1 MTWLSSATS
10 HLGILLADF
19 HAPTTIKPIMDH
31 IPKTH
36 NHSYVVKIPI
46 YGSVIAYGEEP
57 LGFQGFRDFPRSL
70 GYNLEESK
78 LCSSERIL
86 PCGLLQSWLF
96 FGLLTE
102 IFGGPATQYK
112 HEDFIRTDASGRRM
126 ACTKMLDKYAL
137 CWMAVRC
144 HEDREAVV
152 RHARDVDNCLRLT
165 NNVLNVVAASLK
177 VTPGEDVWSPAAN
190 ALVLSLMT
198 LGEYLCIVRESVIKY
213 KEARTLELATLEWH
227 LPLIEKAL
235 EQDWCVGEISMLKK
249 WCDLTCLFYL
259 TTIGRKLLG
268 KKHSTCTEQGGCQA
282 LQIDFA
288 TYKTAH
294 LGDCA
299 CNKRVGPSPN
309 EIANIISSGQVPL
322 VASTSLDLS
331 QVTALKVFAS
341 RLNGPSPATY
351 VAISHVW
358 SDGLGNN
365 EGNWLTG
372 CMFTHIQNLVNAL
385 YTSADF
391 PVPFWMDTLC
401 IPKGSTFDAMKQLA
415 LAQMADIYRS
425 ADKVLVLDSSL
436 QAVSSDD
443 MSWVEMNMRV
453 GYCPWSTRVWTL
465 QEGRLA
471 REAYFQFKNKA
482 ILLADL
488 QQSAELNDNFQ
499 LLSNLLEGCDKHHLL
514 ECPSSRHLIT
524 AVATYQAP
532 KYMIEMS
539 MKSSFENTD
548 EEELHQHAI
557 QTMQR
562 NASLEK
568 LKAIWLP
575 WLREAELDTKET
587 SADEDLRDQIF
598 VYMPGPVAC
607 HSMAAI
613 NRIRGWGYS
622 HLADARSKNDSTGY
636 VQGYGPCEL
645 FLDVCK
651 GFRGRTTS
659 RTEDETICLGL
670 LLQTE
675 MKDLLAIKPMPWRQK
690 DFLVKLDSWK
700 CIRFVLSMFGV
711 DFQKWVR
718 SCHEERTKLLYR
730 QMVKVPTPIIFW
742 NSPRLQFDG
751 WKWAPQSILYK
762 DLEFNVFEPRGCW
775 KRGIVTDRG
784 LTVQLPGFKLS
795 RASHDHEALNVI
807 NTCDSDE
814 TGSADTT
821 LVIHT
826 LDEASDNI
834 NPWRRGWQRLRFRK
848 SIGSDFNNRGLSWAG
863 LVKTGAIEN
872 LAILIQEEGVLV
884 KRYRKEDECNFAHHV
899 ALIERVTPSSGQG
912 RDQTEVHCF
921 GEYFEI
927 GTWCIG

>member
-1 MTWLSSATS
+1 VTRLPQP
-10 HLGILLADF
+10 HILQLCFAEF
-19 HAPTTIKPIMDH
+19 HAPTAFKPIMDH

-36 NHSYVVKIPI
+36 NHSYVVGIPI
-46 YGSVIAYGEEP
+46 YDSCVAYREEP

-70 GYNLEESK
+70 GYNLEELE

-86 PCGLLQSWLF
+86 PCELLQSWLF

-102 IFGGPATQYK
+102 IFGGPTTQYK
-112 HEDFIRTDASGRRM
+112 HEDFIRTDVSGRRM
-126 ACTKMLDKYAL
+126 ACTEMLDKYAL
-137 CWMAVRC
+137 YWMAMRC

-152 RHARDVDNCLRLT
+152 FHARDVDSCLRLT
-165 NNVLNVVAASLK
+165 NSVLNVVAVSLK
-177 VTPGEDVWSPAAN
+177 VTPGEDVWSPAMN

-198 LGEYLCIVRESVIKY
+198 LGEYLCNVREIVIKY
-213 KEARTLELATLEWH
+213 KEAGTLELATLEWQ

-235 EQDWCVGEISMLKK
+235 EHDWCVGEISMLKK
-249 WCDLTCLFYL
+249 WCGLTCLFYL

-268 KKHSTCTEQGGCQA
+268 KKHSACTRQGGCQA

-309 EIANIISSGQVPL
+309 EIAKIINSGQVPL
-322 VASTSLDLS
+322 VASASSDLN
-331 QVTALKVFAS
+331 QVTALEVFAS
-341 RLNGPSPATY
+341 RLNGPSRANY

-358 SDGLGNN
+358 SDGQGNN

-372 CMFTHIQNLVNAL
+372 CMFTHIQNLVNGL
-385 YTSADF
+385 YGSADF

-401 IPKGSTFDAMKQLA
+401 IPKGSTFDAVKQLA
-415 LAQMADIYRS
+415 LAQMADIYRA

-436 QAVSSDD
+436 QVVSCAD
-443 MSWVEMNMRV
+443 MSWIEMNMRI

-471 REAYFQFKNKA
+471 RQVYFQFKNNP

-499 LLSNLLEGCDKHHLL
+499 LLSNLLGGCDKHHLL
-514 ECPSSRHLIT
+514 ENPSSRRLIT

-539 MKSSFENTD
+539 TKSSFKD
-548 EEELHQHAI
+548 AGEEELHQYAV

-568 LKAIWLP
+568 LKAKWLP

-587 SADEDLRDQIF
+587 SADEDLRNQIF
-598 VYMPGPVAC
+598 VYMPSPVAG
-607 HSMAAI
+607 HSGAAI

-622 HLADARSKNDSTGY
+622 HLSDARSKNDPTGY
-636 VQGYGPCEL
+636 IQGYGPCGL

-659 RTEDETICLGL
+659 RTEDETICLSL

-675 MKDLLAIKPMPWRQK
+675 MKDLLAIKPIPWKQK
-690 DFLVKLDSWK
+690 DFLVHLDSWK
-700 CIRFVLSMFGV
+700 CIRSILGMFGV
-711 DFQKWVR
+711 DIQKWVR

-730 QMVKVPTPIIFW
+730 QMGKVPTPIIF
-742 NSPRLQFDG
+742 
-751 WKWAPQSILYK
+751 
-762 DLEFNVFEPRGCW
+762 
-775 KRGIVTDRG
+775 
-784 LTVQLPGFKLS
+784 
-795 RASHDHEALNVI
+795 
-807 NTCDSDE
+807 
-814 TGSADTT
+814 
-821 LVIHT
+821 
-826 LDEASDNI
+826 
-834 NPWRRGWQRLRFRK
+834 
-848 SIGSDFNNRGLSWAG
+848 
-863 LVKTGAIEN
+863 
-872 LAILIQEEGVLV
+872 
-884 KRYRKEDECNFAHHV
+884 
-899 ALIERVTPSSGQG
+899 
-912 RDQTEVHCF
+912 
-921 GEYFEI
+921 
-927 GTWCIG
+927 